1 MAQKTCDAKPC
12 LTARTP
18 LGMTQR
24 EDGGLELKSCHDPST
39 TRPDAP
45 ESGAEEKVG
54 PLRSG

>member
-1 MAQKTCDAKPC
+1 MARKTRDAKPY

-18 LGMTQR
+18 IGMTQR
-24 EDGGLELKSCHDPST
+24 GDGDPST

-54 PLRSG
+54 SRPAGSG